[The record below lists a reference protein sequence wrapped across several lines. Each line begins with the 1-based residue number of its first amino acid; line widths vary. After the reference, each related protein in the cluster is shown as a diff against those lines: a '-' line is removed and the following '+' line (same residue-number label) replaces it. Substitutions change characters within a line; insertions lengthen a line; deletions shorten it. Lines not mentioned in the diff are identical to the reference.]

1 MSFPENNDGRPKNG
15 LMKLVKHEPERR
27 PVKVVLSIAFKEHV
41 PERSITSMLT
51 ALQASGSVTRISAQ
65 QFEVEVGRQAR
76 LDALK
81 QQLVKWDQH
90 GYITWAEG
98 LSNA

>member
-1 MSFPENNDGRPKNG
+1 
-15 LMKLVKHEPERR
+15 
-27 PVKVVLSIAFKEHV
+27 
-41 PERSITSMLT
+41 MLT

-98 LSNA
+98 LSNT